1 MAFILG
7 IPIIGHALFCFLVL
21 IPIAAPILV
30 WQGFV
35 MLFDGDAFVGLI
47 AIAFGVAACIF
58 TWPLAWEAI
67 QVVFNLFS

>member
-1 MAFILG
+1 MELLLALPG
-7 IPIIGHALFCFLVL
+7 IGHLLFCVFIV